1 MYQGRV
7 ANRAFW
13 LLATGC
19 VLLALSGC
27 ATAHARSAA
36 EAPALDMPP
45 PPPHTIE
52 AAETEPP
59 PQAAAPDEPSR
70 RVAPPPTTTTTNT
83 TTRRAP
89 APRTEPKDP
98 PKPEPL
104 PTPTPTPEPPK
115 PEAAKQPIT
124 QQTAPTDAQAKEDQQ
139 IRALLAKASD
149 DLNRTDYRRLS
160 PVARTQYD
168 TAKRFV
174 TQAQN
179 ALQAKNLVLARAVA
193 DKAAALAGQLP
204 GK

>member
-1 MYQGRV
+1 MHDGRM
-7 ANRAFW
+7 AKRAFW

-19 VLLALSGC
+19 ALLALSGC
-27 ATAHARSAA
+27 ATAHAKSAA
-36 EAPALDMPP
+36 DAPALDVPP

-70 RVAPPPTTTTTNT
+70 RAAPPPTT
-83 TTRRAP
+83 RRPP
-89 APRTEPKDP
+89 APRPEPKDP
-98 PKPEPL
+98 PKPEP
-104 PTPTPTPEPPK
+104 PATPAPEPPK
-115 PEAAKQPIT
+115 PEAAKPPTT
-124 QQTAPTDAQAKEDQQ
+124 QQTASADAQAKEDQL

-149 DLNRTDYRRLS
+149 DLSRTDYRRLS
-160 PVARTQYD
+160 ADARTQYD

-174 TQAQN
+174 TQAEN
-179 ALQAKNLVLARAVA
+179 ALRAKNLVLARAVA